1 MISRFI
7 SDFWDKNA
15 LPSLMDF
22 IRIPA
27 KSTAFDPDW
36 EEHGLLRQT
45 CEHVSNWIQKTF
57 PMPNVKS
64 CKKKGKRRVYS

>member
-36 EEHGLLRQT
+36 EKHGLLRQT
-45 CEHVSNWIQKTF
+45 CEHVSNWIQKNIHDDF
-57 PMPNVKS
+57 S
-64 CKKKGKRRVYS
+64 